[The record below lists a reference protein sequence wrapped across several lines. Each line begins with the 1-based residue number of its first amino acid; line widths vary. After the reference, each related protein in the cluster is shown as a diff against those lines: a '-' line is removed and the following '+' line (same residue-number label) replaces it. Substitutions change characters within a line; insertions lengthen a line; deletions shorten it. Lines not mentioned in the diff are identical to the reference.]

1 MGGVT
6 DRRKYKE
13 QQFDILADAI
23 RNSIDMAKVYDIIE
37 RGI

>member
-13 QQFDILADAI
+13 QQFDILADSI
-23 RNSIDMAKVYDIIE
+23 RKSIDMAKVYEIIE
-37 RGI
+37 RGL